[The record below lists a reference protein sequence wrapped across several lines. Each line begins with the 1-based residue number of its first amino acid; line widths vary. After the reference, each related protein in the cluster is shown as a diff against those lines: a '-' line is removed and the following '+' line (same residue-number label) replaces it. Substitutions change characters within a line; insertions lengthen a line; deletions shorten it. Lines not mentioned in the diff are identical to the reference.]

1 MLNETTSEIGGL
13 RKEINETLQREEVM
27 WNQRSRALWL
37 KCGDRNTK
45 FFHAAASQR
54 RKKNR
59 IDGITEEGVRYER
72 QEDIERVILGYFS
85 NIFSSDHPSSFDAC
99 LSAMMPQVT

>member
-1 MLNETTSEIGGL
+1 M
-13 RKEINETLQREEVM
+13 
-27 WNQRSRALWL
+27 

-54 RKKNR
+54 RRKNR
-59 IDGITEEGVRYER
+59 TDGITEEGVRYER

-85 NIFSSDHPSSFDAC
+85 NIYSIDHPSSFDAC
-99 LSAMMPQVT
+99 LGALTSQVTQEMNRDLLGAFREEEIRVALN